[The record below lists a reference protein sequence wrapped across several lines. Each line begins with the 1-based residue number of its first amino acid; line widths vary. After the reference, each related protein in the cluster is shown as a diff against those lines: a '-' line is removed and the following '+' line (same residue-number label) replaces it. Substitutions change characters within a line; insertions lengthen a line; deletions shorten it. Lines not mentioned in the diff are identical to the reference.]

1 MRMLMSLFLFA
12 LLVGANGCSGETDA
26 EVSVGTSSPA
36 LRTAVSELNVGRD
49 VPAAEFHDAVL
60 KLCAKVREEPE
71 TSARLEY
78 VRLLRDRVL
87 EADLV
92 GRTYAGREQMIGNY
106 WRPFTTL
113 GLVML
118 KSGSSLDEVF
128 SFFIAGWLKYRQ
140 MCRSAGDSRE
150 ILAGE
155 TEISARRRRDC
166 ARCMRGAFENDV
178 RFFERTALRDFFES
192 VPVSHADRERFAF
205 LWNDA
210 MNRDYHP

>member
-12 LLVGANGCSGETDA
+12 LLVGANGCSGEADA

-36 LRTAVSELNVGRD
+36 LRTSVSELNVGRD
-49 VPAAEFHDAVL
+49 VPAVEFHDAVL
-60 KLCAKVREEPE
+60 KLCAKIREEPE
-71 TSARLEY
+71 ATARLECA
-78 VRLLRDRVL
+78 RLLRDRVL
-87 EADLV
+87 AADLV

-128 SFFIAGWLKYRQ
+128 AFFIAGWQKYGQ
-140 MCRSAGDSRE
+140 MCRSADESRE

-166 ARCMRGAFENDV
+166 ARCMRGAFENDL

-192 VPVSHADRERFAF
+192 VPVLHEDRERFAGR
-205 LWNDA
+205 WNEA